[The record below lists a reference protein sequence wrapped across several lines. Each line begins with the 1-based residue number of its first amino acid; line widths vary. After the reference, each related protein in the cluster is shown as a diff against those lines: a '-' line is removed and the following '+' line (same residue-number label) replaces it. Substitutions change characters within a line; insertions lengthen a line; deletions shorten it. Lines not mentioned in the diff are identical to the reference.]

1 MLLKRCFF
9 LFLFVKKVS
18 EKREKINF
26 LSSLKRH
33 EHTTHDQQNK
43 SATPLAS
50 GIGIF
55 IQDAHQRKTKNIE
68 QFVEVIT

>member
-1 MLLKRCFF
+1 M
-9 LFLFVKKVS
+9 KKVR
-18 EKREKINF
+18 EKREKINCS
-26 LSSLKRH
+26 SSLKRH

-43 SATPLAS
+43 SATPLVS

-68 QFVEVIT
+68 QFIEVIT

>member
-1 MLLKRCFF
+1 M
-9 LFLFVKKVS
+9 KKG
-18 EKREKINF
+18 KKINF

-43 SATPLAS
+43 SATPLVS